1 MKKLAWVMMVALVIP
16 LLLSACTAPVAAPAA
31 STGAAVATEAAAEP
45 AADAAAPKWVGAGK
59 TADQLK
65 FGTVVKSSAFNWF
78 IRMDEGVKQF
88 AKDTGI
94 DAFQQGPSKA
104 DAAMQIQ
111 VTEDVLAQNPDA
123 LLVVPYQVPPMEPV
137 MQKARDKGVVV
148 VTHEASDVKNADYDV
163 EAFDNAGYGRHLM
176 DNLAKCLNEEGKY
189 AVFVGSLT
197 STSHNE
203 WVDAAIAYQ
212 KEQYP
217 KMELVGSKNETGDD
231 VAKAYQITKELLK
244 TYPDL
249 KGFQGSA
256 ATDVVGIG
264 QAVEEAKLQDQT
276 CVVGTSITSYAGEG
290 LKTGAIDVASAW
302 DPAMA
307 GYAMNAVAQK
317 LLGGETITDGMD
329 LGVPGYEK
337 IALKDKVIYG
347 SAWIDITKDNMLDYN
362 F

>member
-1 MKKLAWVMMVALVIP
+1 MRKLVFLLTA
-16 LLLSACTAPVAAPAA
+16 LLLVLSMLAACAPPPATAPSAAPAEG
-31 STGAAVATEAAAEP
+31 GAAAALPPRLPPPRLPQVAARQP
-45 AADAAAPKWVGAGK
+45 RPKWVGAGK
-59 TADQLK
+59 PADQLK

-111 VTEDVLAQNPDA
+111 VTEDVLAQNVDA

-176 DNLAKCLNEEGKY
+176 DNLAKCMGEEGKY
-189 AVFVGSLT
+189 ATFVGSLT

-203 WVDAAIAYQ
+203 WVDAAVAYQ
-212 KEQYP
+212 KEKYP
-217 KMELVGSKNETGDD
+217 KMEMVGSKNETGDD

-256 ATDVVGIG
+256 ATDVVGVG
-264 QAVEEAKLQDQT
+264 QAVEEAGLQDQDLR
-276 CVVGTSITSYAGEG
+276 GRH
-290 LKTGAIDVASAW
+290 
-302 DPAMA
+302 
-307 GYAMNAVAQK
+307 QHH
-317 LLGGETITDGMD
+317 LLCR
-329 LGVPGYEK
+329 
-337 IALKDKVIYG
+337 
-347 SAWIDITKDNMLDYN
+347 
-362 F
+362 